1 MADKLKACFSISNPE
16 LKACYS
22 VEDKKM
28 DACFKLNVI
37 PDVSNFITDV
47 EGEGVINTTRVGST
61 VYVTS
66 TTFVFEQ
73 GLASDTWVIEH
84 NLNKRPSIIVVDS
97 LDRVQVPD
105 DIYYNSDNQMTV
117 TFLAA
122 FAGKAYLN

>member
-47 EGEGVINTTRVGST
+47 EGEGLINTTRVDST
-61 VYVTS
+61 VYITS

-73 GLASDTWVIEH
+73 GLASDTWVINH
-84 NLNKRPSIIVVDS
+84 NLNKFPSIYVVDTAGHS
-97 LDRVQVPD
+97 QMPD
-105 DIYYNSDNQMTV
+105 DIEVNDMNTITV
-117 TFLAA
+117 RFLAA
-122 FAGKAYLN
+122 FSGFAYLN